1 MRFASSARDQ
11 FRFAIDYSILVP
23 RHESN
28 ESLKVA
34 LKANMGFSETPRR
47 DHFFIGPMRRAL
59 IAGFRPVYWDCI
71 SSRSL
76 GFLHSTLQ
84 LSGKWLS

>member
-1 MRFASSARDQ
+1 MRFASSARNQ

-47 DHFFIGPMRRAL
+47 VIGPMRRAL